1 MPRIL
6 AMVVEKIMH
15 VAGTP
20 TIVCG
25 NSDYELQFIAFDSDW
40 DGYELKTAEFKY
52 YLHGELRCT
61 EVLFSGNTVSIPVLH
76 DIDEVEIG
84 VYAGDLRT
92 STGVRVPCIRCIT
105 DGDPDREPPDPS
117 VYEQL
122 LAYLEGKNADSAA
135 GIAELN
141 FVGTDNSETGIA
153 EPEGELGL
161 MYTNAPLAMLSM
173 DSPDII
179 LSEQDEI
186 EPQVEETEGI

>member
-1 MPRIL
+1 MPMIF

-40 DGYELKTAEFKY
+40 DGYDLKTAEFKY

-61 EVLFSGNTVSIPVLH
+61 EVLFSGDTVSIPVLH

-105 DGDPDREPPDPS
+105 DGVPEHSPPDPS

-122 LAYLEGKNADSAA
+122 LAYLEGKNVDSAVGIA
-135 GIAELN
+135 VLEFIGTDLSEIGIAE
-141 FVGTDNSETGIA
+141 T
-153 EPEGELGL
+153 
-161 MYTNAPLAMLSM
+161 
-173 DSPDII
+173 
-179 LSEQDEI
+179 
-186 EPQVEETEGI
+186 EE